1 MEPVKEDA
9 VKVRP
14 HWGRIAV
21 FYAIAFGWVSIIA
34 AGLYLLGD
42 RNLSSTEGTGMAA
55 IAVAILALLYM
66 PAPMVAALII
76 EKRAGKGYLMGR
88 TFGKGFWTSFKRI
101 LIVAPAVLLTL
112 LLGMT
117 VFSYLA
123 GNALGINGAGTLLF
137 NSDDLVANTLALAGT
152 SMDSDQVA
160 ALTARTPGLAGT
172 LGLAFA
178 GALIAGFTVNG
189 LFALGEEYGW
199 RGWLA
204 DQLRPLGAVWA
215 NLIIGVLWGLW
226 HAPLI
231 LMGFNYGSYRVLG
244 VGFMMAWCIAASFL
258 LWRAR
263 QVTGSVLAAAV
274 IHGGINGFAGVFL
287 LVLVNTNAL
296 VAAPMGLIGIATV
309 ALVAVLFWLVTARVK
324 PVPVA
329 TSEPAVAPAVED
341 PATT

>member
-1 MEPVKEDA
+1 MEPVKEEA
-9 VKVRP
+9 VKERP
-14 HWGRIAV
+14 NWARIAV
-21 FYAIAFGWVSIIA
+21 FYAIAFGWVVIIA
-34 AGLYLLGD
+34 AGLYLLGQRD
-42 RNLSSTEGTGMAA
+42 LTSTNSTGLAA
-55 IAVAILALLYM
+55 IAAAILALLYM
-66 PAPMVAALII
+66 PAPMVAALIV

-88 TFGKGFWTSFKRI
+88 TFGRGFWASFKRI
-101 LIVAPAVLLTL
+101 LIVAPVVLLTL

-117 VFSYLA
+117 LFSYLA
-123 GNALGINGAGTLLF
+123 GNVLGITGAGTLLF
-137 NSDDLVANTLALAGT
+137 SSDDLVANTLALAGT
-152 SMDSDQVA
+152 SMDADQVA
-160 ALTARTPGLAGT
+160 ALTARTPALAGT

-189 LFALGEEYGW
+189 VFALGEEYGW

-204 DQLRPLGAVWA
+204 DQLRPLGAIWA

-287 LVLVNTNAL
+287 LVLVNTNPL
-296 VAAPMGLIGIATV
+296 VAAPMGLIGIGTLTV
-309 ALVAVLFWLVTARVK
+309 VAALFWLVTVRVK
-324 PVPVA
+324 PVPVPA
-329 TSEPAVAPAVED
+329 AEPEVAPAVAD
-341 PATT
+341 SASI

>member
-9 VKVRP
+9 VKERP

-21 FYAIAFGWVSIIA
+21 FYAIALGWVSIIA
-34 AGLYLLGD
+34 VGLYLLGQRD
-42 RNLSSTEGTGMAA
+42 LSATAGTGMAA
-55 IAVAILALLYM
+55 IAVAVLALLYM

-76 EKRAGKGYLMGR
+76 EKRTGKGYLMGR
-88 TFGKGFWTSFKRI
+88 TFGKGFWASFKRI
-101 LIVAPAVLLTL
+101 LIVAPVVLLTL

-123 GNALGINGAGTLLF
+123 GNVLGINGAGTLLF
-137 NSDDLVANTLALAGT
+137 TSDDLVANTLALAGT
-152 SMDSDQVA
+152 SMDSEQVA
-160 ALTARTPGLAGT
+160 ALTARTPGLAGS
-172 LGLAFA
+172 LGLAFV
-178 GALIAGFTVNG
+178 GALIAGFTING

-231 LMGFNYGSYRVLG
+231 LMGFNYGSYSVLG
-244 VGFMMAWCIAASFL
+244 VGFMMAWCVAASFL

-287 LVLVNTNAL
+287 LVLVNTNPL
-296 VAAPMGLIGIATV
+296 VAAPMGMVGIGTLAVV
-309 ALVAVLFWLVTARVK
+309 AALFWLVTARVK
-324 PVPVA
+324 PVPEPLSVPVVALSDEDA
-329 TSEPAVAPAVED
+329 TSA
-341 PATT
+341 

>member
-1 MEPVKEDA
+1 MKEDA
-9 VKVRP
+9 VKERP
-14 HWGRIAV
+14 NWGRIAA
-21 FYAIAFGWVSIIA
+21 FYAIAFGWVAIIA
-34 AGLYLLGD
+34 AGLYLLGQRD
-42 RNLSSTEGTGMAA
+42 LSSTNSTGLAA
-55 IAVAILALLYM
+55 IAVAVLALLYM

-76 EKRAGKGYLMGR
+76 EKRTGKGYLMGR
-88 TFGKGFWTSFKRI
+88 TFGRGFLASFKRI
-101 LIVAPAVLLTL
+101 LIVAPVVLLTL
-112 LLGMT
+112 LLSMT

-123 GNALGINGAGTLLF
+123 GNVLGITGAGTLLF
-137 NSDDLVANTLALAGT
+137 SSDDLVANTLALAGT
-152 SMDSDQVA
+152 SMDAEQVA
-160 ALTARTPGLAGT
+160 ALTARTPGLAGA

-178 GALIAGFTVNG
+178 GALIAGFTING

-244 VGFMMAWCIAASFL
+244 VGFMIAWCIAASFL

-287 LVLVNTNAL
+287 LVLVNTNTL

-309 ALVAVLFWLVTARVK
+309 AVVAALFWLVTARVK
-324 PVPVA
+324 PLPVPAGEPVVA
-329 TSEPAVAPAVED
+329 SDAVES
-341 PATT
+341 TTP

>member
-1 MEPVKEDA
+1 M
-9 VKVRP
+9 
-14 HWGRIAV
+14 

-34 AGLYLLGD
+34 AGLYLLGERD
-42 RNLSSTEGTGMAA
+42 LAATNGTGLAA
-55 IAVAILALLYM
+55 IAVAVLAFLYM

-76 EKRAGKGYLMGR
+76 EKRTGEGYLLRR
-88 TFGKGFWTSFKRI
+88 TFGRGFWASFKRI
-101 LIVAPAVLLTL
+101 LVVAPSVLLAL

-123 GNALGINGAGTLLF
+123 GNVLGINGAGTVLF
-137 NSDDLVANTLALAGT
+137 SSDDLVANTLALAGT
-152 SMDSDQVA
+152 SMDSEQVA
-160 ALTARTPGLAGT
+160 ALTARTPGLAGS
-172 LGLAFA
+172 LGLAFV
-178 GALIAGFTVNG
+178 GALIAGFTING

-215 NLIIGVLWGLW
+215 NLIIGALWGLW

-244 VGFMMAWCIAASFL
+244 VAFMMAWCIAASFL

-287 LVLVNTNAL
+287 LVLVNTNTL
-296 VAAPMGLIGIATV
+296 VAAPMGMIGIGTV
-309 ALVAVLFWLVTARVK
+309 AVVALLFWLVTARVK
-324 PVPVA
+324 PVPV
-329 TSEPAVAPAVED
+329 PVAVSPVASSPE
-341 PATT
+341 

>member
-1 MEPVKEDA
+1 MKEDA
-9 VKVRP
+9 VKERP
-14 HWGRIAV
+14 NWGRIAA
-21 FYAIAFGWVSIIA
+21 FYAIAFGWVAIIA
-34 AGLYLLGD
+34 AGLYLLGQRD
-42 RNLSSTEGTGMAA
+42 LSSTNSTGLAA
-55 IAVAILALLYM
+55 IAVAVLALLYM

-76 EKRAGKGYLMGR
+76 EKRTGKGYLMGR
-88 TFGKGFWTSFKRI
+88 TFGRGFLASFKRI
-101 LIVAPAVLLTL
+101 LIVAPVVLLTL
-112 LLGMT
+112 LLSMT

-123 GNALGINGAGTLLF
+123 GNVLGITGAGTLLF
-137 NSDDLVANTLALAGT
+137 SSDDLVANTLALAGT
-152 SMDSDQVA
+152 SMDAEQVA
-160 ALTARTPGLAGT
+160 ALTARTPGLAGA

-178 GALIAGFTVNG
+178 GALIAGFTING

-244 VGFMMAWCIAASFL
+244 AGFMIAWCIAASFL

-287 LVLVNTNAL
+287 LVLVNTNTL

-309 ALVAVLFWLVTARVK
+309 AVVAALFWLVTARVK
-324 PVPVA
+324 PLPVLA
-329 TSEPAVAPAVED
+329 GEPVVASDAVES
-341 PATT
+341 TTP

>member
-1 MEPVKEDA
+1 MKEDA
-9 VKVRP
+9 VKERP
-14 HWGRIAV
+14 NWGRIAA
-21 FYAIAFGWVSIIA
+21 FYAIAFGWVAIIA
-34 AGLYLLGD
+34 AGLYLLGQRD
-42 RNLSSTEGTGMAA
+42 LSSTNSTGLAA
-55 IAVAILALLYM
+55 IAVAVLALLYM

-76 EKRAGKGYLMGR
+76 EKRTGKGYLMGR
-88 TFGKGFWTSFKRI
+88 TFGRGFLASFKRI
-101 LIVAPAVLLTL
+101 LIVAPVVLLTL
-112 LLGMT
+112 LLSMT

-123 GNALGINGAGTLLF
+123 GNVLGITGAGTLLF
-137 NSDDLVANTLALAGT
+137 SSDDLVANTLALAGT
-152 SMDSDQVA
+152 SMDAEQVA
-160 ALTARTPGLAGT
+160 ALTARTPGLAGA

-178 GALIAGFTVNG
+178 GALIAGFTING

-244 VGFMMAWCIAASFL
+244 VGFMIAWCIAASFL

-287 LVLVNTNAL
+287 LVLVNTNTL

-309 ALVAVLFWLVTARVK
+309 AVVAALFWLVTARVK
-324 PVPVA
+324 PLPVLA
-329 TSEPAVAPAVED
+329 GEPVVASDAVES
-341 PATT
+341 TTP